1 MPWGLKLFEI
11 PIYRL
16 SRPEFHAESEKIKA
30 EYLDIS
36 KELGQ
41 DFANS
46 LSEEAKEEITKMYL
60 ISYNRNPINRCYS
73 YNDIVGYIQL
83 LCDGTR
89 IRAEYWWINK
99 KRILRDPKNKQFG
112 YRDKLFEFYILSNST
127 NESISKQILKSFDIL
142 KKDNRF
148 KKRYFDLETVEN
160 LVYFIDWLGFYKSHF
175 QNDPLF
181 L

>member
-1 MPWGLKLFEI
+1 MLWGLKLFEI

-16 SRPEFHAESEKIKA
+16 SPDDFDKELERIESEFK
-30 EYLDIS
+30 D
-36 KELGQ
+36 
-41 DFANS
+41 
-46 LSEEAKEEITKMYL
+46 EITFCTSHELANLAPEKITEFETQADYWL
-60 ISYNRNPINRCYS
+60 SINPISRSYL
-73 YNDIVGYIQL
+73 YNDIIGYIQL

-99 KRILRDPKNKQFG
+99 KRILRDPKNKLFR

-127 NESISKQILKSFDIL
+127 NESISKQILKSFENI

-160 LVYFIDWLGFYKSHF
+160 LVYFIDWLGFYKSQF